1 LAWKIKIVES
11 MQTPS
16 DNPTPFRDAQALGT
30 AIRNRRRALGLRQEE
45 IAMQSGISVPTV
57 SAIEN
62 GKPTAQI
69 GLVLQVC
76 KDLGLKLFVEV

>member
-1 LAWKIKIVES
+1 
-11 MQTPS
+11 
-16 DNPTPFRDAQALGT
+16 
-30 AIRNRRRALGLRQEE
+30 
-45 IAMQSGISVPTV
+45 MQSGISVPTV